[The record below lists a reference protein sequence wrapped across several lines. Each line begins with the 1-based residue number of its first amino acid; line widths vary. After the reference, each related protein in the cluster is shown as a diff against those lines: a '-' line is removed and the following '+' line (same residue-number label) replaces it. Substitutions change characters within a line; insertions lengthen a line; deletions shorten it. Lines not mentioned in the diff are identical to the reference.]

1 MRKSS
6 GKRVVLFA
14 VLLATAAACKLNSD
28 QQAAVDMCKAYGNA
42 SRECAMANRMLAS
55 GSPGIAKALEQE
67 QQAAATAEQQAA
79 AAQAL
84 EAEMAAQGVDPCDQ
98 LRREIGARHPAPA
111 CTEKMDAVMDY
122 LEEAPGCA
130 GWLKD
135 LDGADDEAVNFLEG
149 CDG

>member
-1 MRKSS
+1 MRKTS
-6 GKRVVLFA
+6 GMRIVLFTA
-14 VLLATAAACKLNSD
+14 LLAAAGACKLNSD
-28 QQAAVDMCKAYGNA
+28 QQAAVDMCKTYGNK

-67 QQAAATAEQQAA
+67 RQAAASAEQQAA
-79 AAQAL
+79 SAKAL

-98 LRREIGARHPAPA
+98 LRKEIASRHPAPA
-111 CTEKMDAVMDY
+111 CAEKMDAVMDY
-122 LEEAPGCA
+122 LKEAPGCA

-135 LDGADDEAVNFLEG
+135 PVGADDEAINFLDG